1 MNEEEVVGIFYL
13 DFHKTFDTV
22 SHIILEEVPAHNLD
36 VCTLLWLKV
45 ELAQRS
51 VVNVVKS
58 SWRSVISFV
67 PRGSVLVPV
76 LFNIFIRDLDE
87 GIKHT
92 FSKFADDTKS
102 GGSVDLLELR
112 KALQRDLGQLDQWT
126 KANYM

>member
-1 MNEEEVVGIFYL
+1 MNEEEVVGVFYL
-13 DFHKTFDTV
+13 DFNNTFDNV
-22 SHIILEEVPAHNLD
+22 SHIILEELPAHSLD
-36 VCTLLWLKV
+36 VCMLLWLKAD
-45 ELAQRS
+45 LAQRS

-67 PRGSVLVPV
+67 PQGSVLVPV

-102 GGSVDLLELR
+102 GESVDLLELR
-112 KALQRDLGQLDQWT
+112 KALQRGLDQL
-126 KANYM
+126 NQ